1 MSSKRKLFE
10 EVATTDTTRPAAQP
24 GLIDRGRADARGAIR
39 FWLKLLFALVFIMI
53 AVGGLTRLTDSGLSI
68 TEWRPITG
76 ALPPMTAEEWQ
87 SEFDKYKQIDEWRI
101 QNQWMEM
108 ADFKV
113 IYWWE
118 WGHRQLGRVIGVVW
132 ALGFGYFAIRRQIP
146 PGWGGKFLFL
156 GILGGAQGAI
166 GWWMVASGVTQG
178 EGMTDVA
185 SSRLATQLGL
195 AFVILGYIAWYI
207 MHLGVSLIHI

>member
-24 GLIDRGRADARGAIR
+24 GLIDRGRADTRGAIR

-76 ALPPMTAEEWQ
+76 ALPPMSAEEWQ

-101 QNQWMEM
+101 
-108 ADFKV
+108 
-113 IYWWE
+113 
-118 WGHRQLGRVIGVVW
+118 
-132 ALGFGYFAIRRQIP
+132 
-146 PGWGGKFLFL
+146 
-156 GILGGAQGAI
+156 
-166 GWWMVASGVTQG
+166 
-178 EGMTDVA
+178 
-185 SSRLATQLGL
+185 
-195 AFVILGYIAWYI
+195 
-207 MHLGVSLIHI
+207 